1 MLFRSITIRDY
12 VAGKWGRYLRAPD
25 LYFEIMDRYR
35 NRFVTLGSVVDVR
48 RGITSGCDAFFMP
61 RDVTSETLFKRTD
74 DKEFKKFIG
83 APRGDVVNGN
93 LRIIKDGAG
102 SLHAIETKFLRPEV
116 QSLMKVDRPEVKAQD
131 VDRVVLIAPGPL
143 SALRGTYA
151 HRYVKYGETAT
162 YPSRKSKPVPLPERS
177 TCAAREPWYDLTK
190 LVDPGFAM
198 WSKSQQ
204 YRHIVPANPNHLVAN
219 PLHS

>member
-1 MLFRSITIRDY
+1 
-12 VAGKWGRYLRAPD
+12 
-25 LYFEIMDRYR
+25 
-35 NRFVTLGSVVDVR
+35 
-48 RGITSGCDAFFMP
+48 MP
-61 RDVTSETLFKRTD
+61 RDVTSETLSKRTD

-162 YPSRKSKPVPLPERS
+162 YPSRKSKPVPNQLLRATIAS
-177 TCAAREPWYDLTK
+177 SVLSHISFLK
-190 LVDPGFAM
+190 LA
-198 WSKSQQ
+198 
-204 YRHIVPANPNHLVAN
+204 
-219 PLHS
+219 